1 MFDLNK
7 YEVQKQLYNEPSL
20 EDLDEYE
27 PFTYGPKYIYFGY
40 LKNACDNLDDIINN
54 D

>member
-7 YEVQKQLYNEPSL
+7 YEVQKQLYNEPSIEDL
-20 EDLDEYE
+20 EDFG
-27 PFTYGPKYIYFGY
+27 PWGFGPKYLWYGY
-40 LKNACDNLDDIINN
+40 VKDACDNLDNIIDN

>member
-20 EDLDEYE
+20 EDLDES
-27 PFTYGPKYIYFGY
+27 FTYGPKYLYFGY